1 MTEAVQILPADF
13 ASGHWVGRVWDPE
26 TGGPRVVAVTAA
38 PDGGAAVVD
47 ITRLAPTVAGLMD
60 LPDPLAVLADAGD
73 TPRWRLDELVEASL
87 AQDPSRPFL
96 LAPVDLQVVK
106 ACGVTFVDSMVERV
120 IEERCAGDASRA
132 AEVRAQVAQALGGS
146 IGELRPG
153 SPAAAHA
160 KKVLIG
166 QGMWSQYLEVGIG
179 PDPEVFTK
187 APVLSSVG
195 YGSLIGIPS
204 FSAWNNPEPELVLI
218 ADSRGRLRGATL
230 GNDVNLRD
238 VEGRSALLLGKAKD
252 NNASSALGP
261 FIRLFDAGF
270 TADTLRT
277 EEISLAVTGEDGYRL
292 AGRNSVSRISR
303 PFEELAAA
311 TYGAHHQY
319 PDGFALFTGT
329 LFAPTQDRDTP
340 GLGFTHKPGDE
351 VAISSPHLGALV
363 NTTGVAEELP
373 PWDFGIRALF
383 GYLAAEG
390 LSGGTVPAGRRAVPA

>member
-1 MTEAVQILPADF
+1 MARVTDILPADF
-13 ASGHWVGRVWDPE
+13 AAGHWVGRVWDPE
-26 TGGPRVVAVTAA
+26 SGGPRVVKVTAA
-38 PDGGAAVVD
+38 AEGGAAVVD
-47 ITRLAPTVAGLMD
+47 ITRTAPTVSGLLD
-60 LPDPLAVLADAGD
+60 HHDPVAVLAQAGE
-73 TPRWRLDELVEASL
+73 TPRWRLTDLVEASRKH
-87 AQDPSRPFL
+87 DPRRPHL

-132 AEVRAQVAQALGGS
+132 AEVRAQVAEALGGS
-146 IGELRPG
+146 IGDLRPG
-153 SPAAAHA
+153 SPEAAHA
-160 KKVLIG
+160 KEVLIG

-195 YGSLIGIPS
+195 YGSRIGIPS
-204 FSAWNNPEPELVLI
+204 FSAWNNPEPELVLL
-218 ADSRGRLRGATL
+218 ADSQGQLRGATL

-261 FIRLFDAGF
+261 FIRLFDDGF
-270 TADTLRT
+270 TLDTLRT
-277 EEISLAVTGEDGYRL
+277 EEISLAVAGADGYVL
-292 AGRNSVSRISR
+292 EGRNSLSRISR

-329 LFAPTQDRDTP
+329 LFAPNQDRDTP
-340 GLGFTHKPGDE
+340 GLGFTHKPGD
-351 VAISSPHLGALV
+351 VVSISSPRLGTLS
-363 NTTGVAEELP
+363 NTTAVAEELP
-373 PWDFGIRALF
+373 AWEFGIRALF
-383 GYLAAEG
+383 GYLASEG
-390 LSGGTVPAGRRAVPA
+390 LADGAVGAGQRAVPA